1 MKKQLKAYSLT
12 QEQLILLT
20 SLGLTLLYNSSM
32 FTHIVEVYPF
42 SGWNILYIL
51 SIGVIQTT
59 VTALFF
65 TLLASKF
72 TTKPLLI
79 VTLIVSS
86 FTAYFM
92 NNYNVLID
100 ENMIRNAL
108 QTNLDES
115 LDLFNLKLL
124 LYVVFLGLLPSYLIY
139 KTPILY
145 RPFRVEILAKIKNS
159 IIIIVLTLVVIA
171 MFGKFYTSFFR
182 EHKVLRF
189 YSNPSF
195 WIDST
200 RVYIAQN
207 MENKNKPIEPIGLDA
222 KIEDNST
229 RKIVF
234 MIVGEASR
242 ADHFSLNGYQKDTNP
257 QLEKEDIINFSQMY
271 SCGTSTAYSVP
282 CMFSIYNRSN
292 YSYQKAKYRE
302 NVLDV
307 LKHTNKVAILWRD
320 NNSDSKGVALRVPY
334 QDFKSSKNNPNCD
347 VECRDIGML
356 QGLDTFIAKHPKKS
370 ILVILHQM
378 GNHGPAYYKRY
389 TKPFEKFEPVCK
401 SNQFEECTKQS
412 IINAYDNALLY
423 SDNFLAKT
431 IELAKRYNKSETAVL
446 YMSDHGE
453 SLGEHGIYLHGLP
466 YFIAPDAQI
475 HVGSFLWLNKE
486 YQSRLDMK
494 QLAQKSNQT
503 LSHDYLFHTLLGL
516 FDVKTNVYK
525 PKLDILQGV
534 KQ

>member
-1 MKKQLKAYSLT
+1 MIKQLVTFSLT

-20 SLGLTLLYNSSM
+20 SLGLTLFYNISI
-32 FTHIVEVYPF
+32 FTHIIEIYPF
-42 SGWNILYIL
+42 QGWNILYII
-51 SIGVIQTT
+51 SIAIIHTT
-59 VTALFF
+59 ITALFF

-79 VTLIVSS
+79 FTLIVSS
-86 FTAYFM
+86 FAAYFM
-92 NNYNVLID
+92 NNYNIVID

-108 QTNLDES
+108 QTNLNES

-124 LYVVFLGLLPSYLIY
+124 FYVLFLGLIPSYLIY
-139 KTPILY
+139 KTPLLY
-145 RPFRVEILAKIKNS
+145 RTFRVELLSKLKSS
-159 IIIIVLTLVVIA
+159 IIFIFLTLLIIA

-182 EHKVLRF
+182 EHKILRF
-189 YSNPSF
+189 YANPSF

-207 MENKNKPIEPIGLDA
+207 MENTNKTIEPIGLDA
-222 KIEDNST
+222 KIENNTT

-242 ADHFSLNGYQKDTNP
+242 ADHFSLNGYQKETNP
-257 QLEKEDIINFSQMY
+257 QLKKEEIINFSQMY

-282 CMFSIYNRSN
+282 CMFSLYTRSN
-292 YSYQKAKYRE
+292 YSYQKARWRE

-307 LKHTNKVAILWRD
+307 LNHTNKVSILWRD

-334 QDFKSSKNNPNCD
+334 EDFKSSQNNPNCD
-347 VECRDIGML
+347 IECRDIGML
-356 QGLDTFIAKHPKKS
+356 HGLDKFIEQHPQKS
-370 ILVILHQM
+370 ILVVLHQM

-389 TKPFEKFEPVCK
+389 TQSFEQFKPVCK
-401 SNQFEECTKQS
+401 SNQFEECTEQS

-431 IELAKRYNKSETAVL
+431 IELAKHYDKSETAVL
-446 YMSDHGE
+446 YMNDHGE

-466 YFIAPDAQI
+466 YFIAPDAQK
-475 HVGSFLWLNKE
+475 HVGSFLWLNKQ
-486 YQSRLDMK
+486 YKKNLDMK
-494 QLAQKSNQT
+494 KLALKSNQP

-516 FDVKTNVYK
+516 FNVQTKVYEQ
-525 PKLDILQGV
+525 KLDILQGV
-534 KQ
+534 KR